1 MIRSTNRALRVSSD
15 ELSGLDYILRSVD
28 ASLRPCH
35 MRRNRRNNGCC
46 CHLLVGCLSMSLAI
60 VMAICIDI
68 WIIVPL
74 YLKLKVTTNG
84 RKISKNLFQEG
95 LLSLTDEDAY
105 LRICS

>member
-28 ASLRPCH
+28 AILRPCH
-35 MRRNRRNNGCC
+35 MRRNRRNNGICY
-46 CHLLVGCLSMSLAI
+46 HLLVGCLSMSLAI

-74 YLKLKVTTNG
+74 YLKLKVTKNG
-84 RKISKNLFQEG
+84 HKISKNLSRYSVFKG
-95 LLSLTDEDAY
+95 NLL
-105 LRICS
+105 